1 MVAGVTDDFRR
12 DRRRMVDGLRREGIE
27 ELAVLHAFDI
37 VPRHLFVPE
46 AVRHRAYAL
55 SPLPIGEGQTISSPV
70 IHALSLELAEIEVG
84 DRALEVGTGSGF
96 QTALLAALGA
106 DVYSIERIEDLARR
120 ARDTLDSLGIEAEVT
135 VGNGSEGW
143 PEHAPY
149 DAIIVGAAAARV
161 PGALLAQLADG
172 GRLIVPVGEGLQT
185 LYRIVRRGNEFDRER
200 ITGARFVPLIE
211 DDEDVPS
218 TGHHR
223 GRGGSKA
230 DGR

>member
-1 MVAGVTDDFRR
+1 MMEDFRR
-12 DRRRMVDGLRREGIE
+12 DRRRMVDALRREGIKD
-27 ELAVLHAFDI
+27 LAVLHAFDA

-46 AVRHRAYAL
+46 VMRHRAYAL

-70 IHALSLELAEIEVG
+70 IHALSLELADLEEG
-84 DRALEVGTGSGF
+84 DRVLEVGTGSGF

-106 DVYSIERIEDLARR
+106 EVYSIERLERLARR
-120 ARDTLDSLGIEAEVT
+120 ARETLDSLGVNAEVK
-135 VGNGSEGW
+135 VGDGSEGW
-143 PEHAPY
+143 AENAPY

-161 PGALLAQLADG
+161 PGALLAQLAEG

-200 ITGARFVPLIE
+200 ITGARFVPLIQDE
-211 DDEDVPS
+211 DDARP
-218 TGHHR
+218 TGDER
-223 GRGGSKA
+223 GRHPSKA